1 VLDLARERVHAASAA
16 WLWIPATAARIDT
29 EEYLALRFPA
39 WYEHPLQIVGFR
51 PIRPLDETLDVLARP
66 LSVLPD
72 LDPPD
77 DVEVRWAADFDTFVE
92 AVHLNSDVFGGTK
105 PDRAGLEP
113 VWPDE
118 DTKLRTGGG
127 GAVVAYL
134 HGRPVGTAGVTV
146 AGPDA
151 RLWGGGVLPEARGRG
166 VYRALLAARLEY
178 AVERQCEIA
187 IVKGRVDT
195 SGPILRRAGF
205 SAYGTERSYLLD
217 LSTPS

>member
-1 VLDLARERVHAASAA
+1 
-16 WLWIPATAARIDT
+16 
-29 EEYLALRFPA
+29 
-39 WYEHPLQIVGFR
+39 
-51 PIRPLDETLDVLARP
+51 
-66 LSVLPD
+66 
-72 LDPPD
+72 
-77 DVEVRWAADFDTFVE
+77 
-92 AVHLNSDVFGGTK
+92 
-105 PDRAGLEP
+105 
-113 VWPDE
+113 
-118 DTKLRTGGG
+118 
-127 GAVVAYL
+127 
-134 HGRPVGTAGVTV
+134 VGTAGVTV

-151 RLWGGGVLPEARGRG
+151 RLWGGGVLPEARDRG